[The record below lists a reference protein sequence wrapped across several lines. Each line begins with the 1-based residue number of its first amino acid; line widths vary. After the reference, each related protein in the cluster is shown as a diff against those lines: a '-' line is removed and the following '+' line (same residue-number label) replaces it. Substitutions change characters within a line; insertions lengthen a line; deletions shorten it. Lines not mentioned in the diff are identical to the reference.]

1 MDYIKNLMNN
11 NKFLKCI
18 SIILAVAIVIT
29 SGLGI
34 AINVIAGEKIDC
46 EQVVADYNSSKPDFS
61 SYFTSMSEDEMTKR
75 LDKIDAELVS
85 IIAMVNID
93 ELLYTDEVAT
103 LISRFTAEL
112 IGKEFADVKFGAM
125 RKSFPDAYAFV
136 AAQKEA
142 GKTWADLGTIP
153 FGIEKGD
160 KETFIKAC
168 GAGAEAFGKNLLK
181 VMLNAPSSYNDA
193 LVPALESTHTGLMPT
208 LVEFVQSTGLSGA
221 KRMELMVGKILSIIE
236 PLKTAPLTYLCEI
249 APDFFKNYTKA
260 AELLGSKKGVEKNAH
275 LVMPTIDGL
284 LNEVLTKLGLSA
296 PALDINKVVSMG
308 TASVDASGANKGQ
321 RVRIDGDREVVFS
334 YFASYI
340 LETLSYGNN
349 FDTVVKLM
357 TKDIKTDKVQN
368 SIAGEVMNSDMFK
381 VFLAD
386 FVDLLSKIQ
395 GRTAPDIKAEVEA
408 YNAENKDFSDMFAWP
423 STEENVSKT
432 IDTLDAVII
441 GSLSDFNPDALLF
454 TDAFASMIAKVTG
467 PLCSKEI
474 SDLTFNEL
482 RKNFPAAYEYMMA
495 AQAEGKTWKDI
506 GTIPFGIT
514 PGDRE
519 MFIKACAA
527 GSEHFGDALALC
539 LLVAPT
545 SYEQALVPVLEAL
558 HVGPMPEIKEFILST
573 GLSGAKRM
581 ELIIEK
587 VLKITDTLYAAPLTY
602 LCEMLPDLIASYT
615 KASEFAAAN
624 PNILAKAGINLM
636 PIAELLNSIVGD
648 MDIKLPEFD
657 FAAITK
663 YATARVGASGDIGG
677 ERFELIGDR
686 EAVFV
691 AMKGYISDVITTEGN
706 LVAIST
712 TLSNGM
718 GLDPETVNVV
728 VSVLEK
734 IVIAIDGLDIPGK
747 LAPVTDAIGG
757 FVAA

>member
-18 SIILAVAIVIT
+18 SIVLVVAIVIT
-29 SGLGI
+29 SVLGI
-34 AINVIAGEKIDC
+34 AINVIGGEKIDC
-46 EQVVADYNSSKPDFS
+46 EQVAADYNNAKPDFS
-61 SYFTSMSEDEMTKR
+61 SYFTSMTEDEMTKR

-103 LISRFTAEL
+103 LIARFTSEL
-112 IGKEFADVKFGAM
+112 IGKEIADIKFGAM

-136 AAQKEA
+136 SAQKDA

-160 KETFIKAC
+160 KEAFIKAC

-193 LVPALESTHTGLMPT
+193 LVPALESLHTGPMPT
-208 LVEFVQSTGLSGA
+208 LVEFVQSTGLSGS

-260 AELLGSKKGVEKNAH
+260 AELLNSKKGVEKRAH

-296 PALDINKVVSMG
+296 PALDINKVITMG

-340 LETLSYGNN
+340 LETLAYGNN
-349 FDTVVKLM
+349 FDFVVKLM
-357 TKDIKTDKVQN
+357 TKELKTDAVQN
-368 SIAGEVMNSDMFK
+368 SIAGEVMNSDLFR
-381 VFLAD
+381 VFLSD

-395 GRTAPDIKAEVEA
+395 GRFAPDIKAEVEA
-408 YNAENKDFSDMFAWP
+408 YNAENKDFSELFAWP
-423 STEENVSKT
+423 STRDNVSDT
-432 IDTLDAVII
+432 IATLDAIII
-441 GSLSDFNPDALLF
+441 GSLSDFNIEGMLF
-454 TDAFASMIAKVTG
+454 TDSFATMIAKVTG

-474 SDLTFNEL
+474 SDLTFNAL
-482 RKNFPAAYEYMMA
+482 RKSFPAAYEYMMA

-506 GTIPFGIT
+506 DKIPFGIT

-545 SYEQALVPVLEAL
+545 SYEQALVPVVEAL
-558 HVGPMPEIKEFILST
+558 HVGPMPEIKEFILAT
-573 GLSGAKRM
+573 GLDGAQRM
-581 ELIIEK
+581 ELLIEK
-587 VLKITDTLYAAPLTY
+587 ILKITDTLYAAPLTY
-602 LCEMLPDLIASYT
+602 LCEMLPDLIVSYT
-615 KASEFAAAN
+615 KASDFAQAN

-648 MDIKLPEFD
+648 MGVKLPEFD
-657 FAAITK
+657 FATIAK
-663 YATARVGASGDIGG
+663 YGTARVGTSADIGG
-677 ERFELIGDR
+677 ERFEIVGDK

-691 AMKGYISDVITTEGN
+691 AMKGYISDVLTTEGN
-706 LVAIST
+706 MVAVST
-712 TLSNGM
+712 VLSKELGM
-718 GLDPETVNVV
+718 DPESVNAL
-728 VSVLEK
+728 VSILER

-757 FVAA
+757 LMSA